1 VMSGDDE
8 RLAAL
13 IDDELDAQEKAALL
27 ERLAG
32 DEALRERLAAMRRD
46 RERLAGAF
54 DALLAAAPVER
65 LRAAV
70 VAAAD
75 RAPRAPRRRLVGG
88 WLQLAAGLVIGVV
101 IAGLASWLGFGPGSR
116 GDDWRHAVVEYMD
129 LYTPDTFALANPD
142 DAAAAKQLQAVSVRV
157 GAELTPAAVAV
168 PGLRFRAAFNLAYD
182 GSALAEIAYTAADG
196 APVLFCAIADG
207 APDEPPRTVMRNGQS
222 YVAWARG
229 GKSYM
234 VVARMA
240 APQVADLARTL
251 VSRF

>member
-13 IDDELDAQEKAALL
+13 IDDELDARERSALL

-32 DEALRERLAAMRRD
+32 DEALRDRLVAMRHD

-54 DALLAAAPVER
+54 DALLTAAPVER
-65 LRAAV
+65 LRAT
-70 VAAAD
+70 VAAAAAGA
-75 RAPRAPRRRLVGG
+75 RRAPRRRPSIGSLE
-88 WLQLAAGLVIGVV
+88 LAAGLVIGLV
-101 IAGLASWLGFGPGSR
+101 IAGHASWLGLGPGSR
-116 GDDWRHAVVEYMD
+116 GDDWRQAVVEYMD

-168 PGLRFRAAFNLAYD
+168 PGLRFRTAFNLAYD
-182 GSALAEIAYTAADG
+182 GSPLAEIAYTAADG
-196 APVLFCAIADG
+196 APVLFCAIANG
-207 APDEPPRTVMRNGQS
+207 AADEPPQTVVRNGQS